1 MNLIIKIN
9 KLHVLYVCRFAFN
22 INYLFEVLLYMY
34 CLLFIIYCG
43 KYITNRLNVMSK
55 NFVC

>member
-9 KLHVLYVCRFAFN
+9 KLHVLYVCRFTFN
-22 INYLFEVLLYMY
+22 INYLFGVSLYMY

-43 KYITNRLNVMSK
+43 KYITNRLNVISK
-55 NFVC
+55 NLVY

>member
-9 KLHVLYVCRFAFN
+9 KFCVLYVCRFTFN
-22 INYLFEVLLYMY
+22 INYLSWVSLYMC

-55 NFVC
+55 NFVY